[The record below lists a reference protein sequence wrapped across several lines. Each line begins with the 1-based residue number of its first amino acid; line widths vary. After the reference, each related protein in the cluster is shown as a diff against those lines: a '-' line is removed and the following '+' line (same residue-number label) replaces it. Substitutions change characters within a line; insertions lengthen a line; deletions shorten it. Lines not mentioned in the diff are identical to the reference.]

1 MHALNT
7 PGGLL
12 RNHPVLW
19 MALPLMVGI
28 AAGDVLYAHLSF
40 HTWPLLLGAVMAC
53 LGATASALV
62 HPGPSARRPAL
73 FGLFVLLFFFFT
85 GCALLVADRDRTA
98 VRWPALHD
106 VTTRAVIVETPR
118 AGQRSVTATV
128 SLADGPWRHRHV
140 RLTLPTRG
148 DDRPGRL
155 RVGQT
160 LLVRTRIEAPH
171 NFAGSTS
178 TFDYAAYLRRQ
189 GIAGQAYCP
198 PWRWVNLSV
207 PGDERGLR
215 PEKLSQ
221 RQKFLTQ
228 RQNFL
233 SQRQDEQGLHLL
245 PPGERLRVKAIAL
258 RDRMA
263 ERYAPHLTGS
273 ELGVVAAMTLN
284 DNRHLDRDVRDVYAQ
299 TGASHVLS
307 LSGLHLTIL
316 FSLVL
321 TGVLRRC
328 WHPALRLAVGIAMLL
343 GLWAFALLA
352 GLPVALVRATVMY
365 SVLVVSE
372 LLQRGY
378 SAVNSLA
385 TAALVILLVWPQAL
399 MDVSFQLSFL
409 SMAALLLL
417 LPLLT
422 PRGHSLAGRL
432 LTTWVTVPV
441 SAQVAV
447 LPLVAYYFH
456 TVAAYFLVANAVA
469 VPASFVILCAAL
481 AFFLL
486 PFEGVQTLLG
496 HVLDITTHTMNTL
509 LAAIAQWPGAAIH
522 YAPSPTGVAL
532 TYGGL
537 VLTVAALATRRRAYV
552 YALTV
557 CFTLAVCAELYAHS
571 PAAKF

>member
-1 MHALNT
+1 MHTLNT

-12 RNHPVLW
+12 HDHPVLW
-19 MALPLMVGI
+19 MALPLMAGI
-28 AAGDVLYAHLSF
+28 ATGDALYPHLAF
-40 HTWPLLLGAVMAC
+40 HTWPQLLGAVVAC

-62 HPGPSARRPAL
+62 RPGPSSRRPAL

-98 VRWPALHD
+98 VRWPALHE

-215 PEKLSQ
+215 PK
-221 RQKFLTQ
+221 K
-228 RQNFL
+228 L
-233 SQRQDEQGLHLL
+233 SQRQDERGLRLL
-245 PPGERLRVKAIAL
+245 PPGERLRVRAIAL

-284 DNRHLDRDVRDVYAQ
+284 DNRHLDRGVRDVYAQ

-328 WHPALRLAVGIAMLL
+328 WHPALRLAVGTALLL

-432 LTTWVTVPV
+432 LTTWVAVPV

-456 TVAAYFLVANAVA
+456 TMAAYFLVANAVA

-552 YALTV
+552 YALTA

>member
-7 PGGLL
+7 PDGLL
-12 RNHPVLW
+12 SNHPVLW

-62 HPGPSARRPAL
+62 RSGPSARRPAL

-198 PWRWVNLSV
+198 PWRWVNLSA

-245 PPGERLRVKAIAL
+245 PPGERLRVRAIAL

-321 TGVLRRC
+321 GLAARDQMTAGFYSVPVL
-328 WHPALRLAVGIAMLL
+328 L
-343 GLWAFALLA
+343 
-352 GLPVALVRATVMY
+352 VALVPMFGMADENLARIASLTPLGGIYDLMGMAVDGTLISSEALSPLAVTVAWIAAGCI
-365 SVLVVSE
+365 LF
-372 LLQRGY
+372 
-378 SAVNSLA
+378 
-385 TAALVILLVWPQAL
+385 AALFKR
-399 MDVSFQLSFL
+399 VS
-409 SMAALLLL
+409 
-417 LPLLT
+417 
-422 PRGHSLAGRL
+422 RD
-432 LTTWVTVPV
+432 
-441 SAQVAV
+441 
-447 LPLVAYYFH
+447 
-456 TVAAYFLVANAVA
+456 N
-469 VPASFVILCAAL
+469 
-481 AFFLL
+481 
-486 PFEGVQTLLG
+486 
-496 HVLDITTHTMNTL
+496 
-509 LAAIAQWPGAAIH
+509 
-522 YAPSPTGVAL
+522 
-532 TYGGL
+532 
-537 VLTVAALATRRRAYV
+537 
-552 YALTV
+552 
-557 CFTLAVCAELYAHS
+557 
-571 PAAKF
+571 